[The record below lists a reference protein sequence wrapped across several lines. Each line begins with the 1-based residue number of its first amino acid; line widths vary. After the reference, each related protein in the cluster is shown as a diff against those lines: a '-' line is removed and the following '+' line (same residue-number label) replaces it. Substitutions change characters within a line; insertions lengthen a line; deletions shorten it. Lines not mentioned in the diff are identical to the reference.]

1 MPIWHTQFMQLFR
14 GVNRLVSV
22 DIAKIGMLIYVVRGQ
37 RVMMDRDLA
46 ALYGV
51 QTGALNQA
59 VSRNRERFPEDF
71 MFQLS
76 LKETENWIS
85 QIVISNPG
93 LKMGQRKLPY
103 AFTEQGVASSSGVL
117 KSKRSIRVY
126 VEIMRAF
133 VSMRRVIGSNKKLA
147 ERMEK
152 AEKKLSAHEGQ
163 IGTLFEEIEA
173 LSNPPAGPRRNIGFS
188 GE

>member
-1 MPIWHTQFMQLFR
+1 M
-14 GVNRLVSV
+14 
-22 DIAKIGMLIYVVRGQ
+22 DISKIDGLIYVMRGQ
-37 RVMMDRDLA
+37 RVMLDRDLA

-59 VSRNRERFPEDF
+59 ANRNKARFPDDF

-76 LKETENWIS
+76 LAETRNWVS
-85 QIVISNPG
+85 QIVIPNSR
-93 LKMGQRKLPY
+93 LKMSLRLRPY
-103 AFTEQGVASSSGVL
+103 AFTEQGVAMLSSVL
-117 KSKRSIRVY
+117 KSERAVRVN

-133 VSMRRVIGSNKKLA
+133 VNLRRLHGSNKKMA

-152 AEKKLSAHEGQ
+152 AEKKLTTHEGE
-163 IGTLFEEIEA
+163 IGSLFEEVQR
-173 LSNPPAGPRRNIGFS
+173 LSEPPAGPRRNIGFA